1 MMLGGKAVLIT
12 GGRRVGGVL
21 ARALA
26 DRGARLAMTHRSSR
40 RAIEATLD
48 DCRARGAEGLAVA
61 ADLADPDQAEAA
73 VAAVVERFGRIDV
86 LVNMASIYE
95 KTPFREL
102 TPEHYRRMID
112 ANLSAPYFAAVAAG
126 KAMLDQGPMLDA
138 SGLSGKIVQ
147 LGDWS
152 TERPRTGY
160 LPYVVA
166 KGGLT
171 TLTMALAKELAPRV
185 AVNMVQPATIDP
197 PPGLGDA
204 ERSAI
209 ERATPLGRIGDPG
222 DAVTAILW
230 LLEGTDF
237 ATGACYRVDG
247 GRYLGVD
254 DEST

>member
-1 MMLGGKAVLIT
+1 
-12 GGRRVGGVL
+12 
-21 ARALA
+21 
-26 DRGARLAMTHRSSR
+26 
-40 RAIEATLD
+40 
-48 DCRARGAEGLAVA
+48 
-61 ADLADPDQAEAA
+61 
-73 VAAVVERFGRIDV
+73 
-86 LVNMASIYE
+86 MASIYE
-95 KTPFREL
+95 KSPFREL
-102 TPEHYRRMID
+102 TAEHYRRMIA

-126 KAMLDQGPMLDA
+126 KAMLDQPPMPDA

-185 AVNMVQPATIDP
+185 AVNMVKPATIDP

-209 ERATPLGRIGDPG
+209 ERATPLGRIGRR
-222 DAVTAILW
+222 
-230 LLEGTDF
+230 
-237 ATGACYRVDG
+237 ATR
-247 GRYLGVD
+247 
-254 DEST
+254 